1 MEIVIQVFIRFL
13 HTDVFS
19 FLGFFFFFFFFCINA
34 PDISFRLPATSRW
47 FEHILSYIEK
57 TCLGEKVI

>member
-13 HTDVFS
+13 HTDVFP
-19 FLGFFFFFFFFCINA
+19 FLGFFFFFFFCINA

>member
-19 FLGFFFFFFFFCINA
+19 FLGFFLFFFVFVSMHPIFRSDYPLP
-34 PDISFRLPATSRW
+34 PDGLNTF
-47 FEHILSYIEK
+47 
-57 TCLGEKVI
+57 

>member
-13 HTDVFS
+13 HTDVFP
-19 FLGFFFFFFFFCINA
+19 FLGFFFFFFCINA

>member
-13 HTDVFS
+13 HTDVFP
-19 FLGFFFFFFFFCINA
+19 FLGFFFFCINA

-57 TCLGEKVI
+57 TSLGEKVI

>member
-13 HTDVFS
+13 HTDVFP
-19 FLGFFFFFFFFCINA
+19 FLGFFLVFFFCINA

-47 FEHILSYIEK
+47 FEYKLSYIEK

>member
-19 FLGFFFFFFFFCINA
+19 FLGFFFFFCINA